1 MCSGPRRRHSAFWR
15 EACSASRLTER
26 RKGAMF
32 APQTACPVTPEWA
45 GCSNPRWAASVG
57 SASTTKKGKTD
68 ASAARSV
75 AARRSLPGPRWT
87 PVRTPGVGP
96 GLPSHHG
103 PRPKAEK
110 TGEPIVGSPKPSPGL
125 RCQLGLIRTSTSLVL
140 AWSLLP
146 GGQSPR
152 HQQMGLLGMS
162 SQQFHSEVGLPCVG
176 GRSVSLVGRNGN

>member
-110 TGEPIVGSPKPSPGL
+110 TGEPIVGSPKPSPDL

-146 GGQSPR
+146 GGQDPHLHKR
-152 HQQMGLLGMS
+152 VFLGLGAS
-162 SQQFHSEVGLPCVG
+162 SFVLRGVRLAWGEHSG
-176 GRSVSLVGRNGN
+176 SLAGRNGN